1 MPWIGI
7 SASALRRT
15 ATLSTVW
22 LLAMGLHAGP
32 ANAGV
37 PVQFDVSAVLNA
49 DVIINID
56 PAGPSGFDASQ
67 DSIDGSN
74 FAFATQ
80 SATAQEGCSGDP
92 DGLRDDAS
100 FTENVFHP
108 AVQLSYRDTDNGN
121 NARLSPGPDSYSIDV
136 PDGQYSAVH
145 VFVTSTDGSSSM
157 DVRLTY
163 ATGTTSTASF
173 VVPDW
178 FDDPGSGYALADGR
192 DRMDL
197 LFACEDADTAA
208 IFGFP
213 FQADASRT
221 LLSIEITR
229 TDDDGSRLAFFGATG
244 VTEPM
249 AAPGATCGG
258 APATIVGTDGDDTLT
273 GTSGADIVAG
283 LGGRD
288 SISGLGG
295 SDVLCGGEGND
306 VVLGGGGK
314 DRALG
319 DAGKD
324 RLNGGGGG
332 DRLKGGPGPGKDS
345 CVGGGGRDRASGCE
359 RRKGIP

>member
-1 MPWIGI
+1 MLWSGI

-22 LLAMGLHAGP
+22 LLAMGLSAGP

-49 DVIINID
+49 DVILNTD

-67 DSIDGSN
+67 DPIDTN
-74 FAFATQ
+74 NLVFATQ
-80 SATAQEGCSGDP
+80 SATAQEGCSDDP
-92 DGLRDDAS
+92 DGLPDDAS
-100 FTENVFHP
+100 FAANVNHP
-108 AVQLSYRDTDNGN
+108 GVQLTYRNTDNGD

-136 PDGQYSAVH
+136 PDGSYSAVH
-145 VFVTSTDGSSSM
+145 VFATSTEGSSDM
-157 DVRLTY
+157 DVTLTY
-163 ATGTTSTASF
+163 GTGTISTASF
-173 VVPDW
+173 AVPDW
-178 FDDPGSGYALADGR
+178 FDDPSGGYALVDGR

-197 LFACEDADTAA
+197 LFACDDADTTA

-213 FQADASRT
+213 LQVDASRT
-221 LLSIEITR
+221 LLSIGIAR
-229 TDDDGSRLAFFGATG
+229 TDDDGSFLAFFGATG
-244 VTEPM
+244 EEPM
-249 AAPGATCGG
+249 APEATCGG
-258 APATIVGTDGDDTLT
+258 APATILGTDGDDTLT
-273 GTSGADIVAG
+273 GTSAADVVAG
-283 LGGRD
+283 LGGND
-288 SISGLGG
+288 TMSGLGG
-295 SDVLCGGEGND
+295 RDVLCGGEGND
-306 VVLGGGGK
+306 VVRGGAGK

-332 DRLKGGPGPGKDS
+332 DRLKGGPGPGKDT